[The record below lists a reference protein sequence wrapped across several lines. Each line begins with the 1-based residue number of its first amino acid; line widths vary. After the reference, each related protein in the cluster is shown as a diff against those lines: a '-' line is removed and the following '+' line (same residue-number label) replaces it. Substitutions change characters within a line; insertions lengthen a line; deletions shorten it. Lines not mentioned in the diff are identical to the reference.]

1 MTLRNQV
8 VFAHL
13 DLITVDLLI
22 DLQMQEKNQEK
33 IMLESKLKR
42 NEESY
47 RREKEAFESSVAS
60 YAAELDAIETKL
72 IRLRDTAAIDVRL
85 NVANRKIAEIQST
98 RQLRVLEH
106 KRQTREMNEEIMD
119 AVALCA
125 SHRELVKEAMEELV
139 PAYRRKLEHML
150 TSDEP
155 VTGFTPFLPK
165 QTVNHMNT
173 SLFAMGRNATHEKS
187 RSVMGFDNLSPI
199 AADRAGDE
207 NETMSYVS
215 HDTSD
220 CAIATNISRAA
231 PEMDPRRVVSNL
243 AGLINK
249 CAADD
254 RNLLDDSASCV
265 EI

>member
-1 MTLRNQV
+1 
-8 VFAHL
+8 
-13 DLITVDLLI
+13 
-22 DLQMQEKNQEK
+22 MQEKNQEK
-33 IMLESKLKR
+33 LMIESKLKR
-42 NEESY
+42 CEESY

-60 YAAELDAIETKL
+60 YTAELDAIESKL
-72 IRLRDTAAIDVRL
+72 IQLRDTASIDARI

-98 RQLRVLEH
+98 RQLRLLEH
-106 KRQTREMNEEIMD
+106 KRQTREMVEEMMD

-125 SHRELVKEAMEELV
+125 SHRELVKETVEELV
-139 PAYRRKLEHML
+139 PMYRRKLEHLL

-155 VTGFTPFLPK
+155 VTGFTPFQSRANASPA
-165 QTVNHMNT
+165 NT
-173 SLFAMGRNATHEKS
+173 TFMGKTGTKEKS
-187 RSVMGFDNLSPI
+187 KSVIGFDNLSPI
-199 AADRAGDE
+199 EANRMGNE
-207 NETMSYVS
+207 NETTAYMS

>member
-1 MTLRNQV
+1 M
-8 VFAHL
+8 
-13 DLITVDLLI
+13 
-22 DLQMQEKNQEK
+22 
-33 IMLESKLKR
+33 ESKLKR
-42 NEESY
+42 CEDSY
-47 RREKEAFESSVAS
+47 RREKETFESSVAS
-60 YAAELDAIETKL
+60 YAAELDSLETKL
-72 IRLRDTAAIDVRL
+72 IRLRDTASIDVRL
-85 NVANRKIAEIQST
+85 SAANRRIAEIQST

-106 KRQTREMNEEIMD
+106 KRQTREMTEEMMD

-125 SHRELVKEAMEELV
+125 SHRELVKETMEELV

-155 VTGFTPFLPK
+155 VTGFTPFHPK
-165 QTVNHMNT
+165 EPANHMNT
-173 SLFAMGRNATHEKS
+173 TFFAGRNPTSEKS
-187 RSVMGFDNLSPI
+187 KSVMGFDNLSPI